1 MKKVLSTLGVVMLS
15 QISFGQANCA
25 GALAITSGS
34 TTTVASYTGTYLATC
49 VGSGSAAN
57 LTPPGTPAANWYKY
71 TPTANGEVTIS
82 SNLPQNDGLFN
93 SDDTRVSIITGA
105 CNALSCYG
113 GNDDVSSTNYLS
125 STTFP
130 VTAGTTYYI
139 VWDNRWSDLGFD
151 FTMNFNSVSCVRPSE
166 FSVNAPYATSTT
178 NATVSW
184 ATAVGTPA
192 SYDVEYGASG
202 FTQGSGT
209 TVNTTTT
216 SASISGAAGATL
228 SYYLRSNCSGSQSA
242 WIGPYRAF
250 TALNATTTG
259 YPYGFDNTSGFAAD
273 GWSGSWSTNNA
284 AGNPQ
289 AGTQMVFSNSSTVTT
304 AATDRWLYSRPIYL
318 TAGNSYQIT
327 FYLRNFTAATPVPA
341 QSLQLKVG
349 NQPNPAAQT
358 TTVWSTT
365 SFAASTWTQMTTQ
378 FNATTSGVYYFGF
391 YHNTPGAAGAVSL
404 ALDTFNIAA
413 GVLGT
418 KEINNNN
425 VKFTLNPNPTL
436 DILNIKTDSKIT
448 AVSVVDMT
456 GRKVDVKLNGSQVDV
471 KSLPTG
477 TYLINVETKDGISTE
492 KFIKK

>member
-15 QISFGQANCA
+15 QFSFGQADCA
-25 GALAITSGS
+25 GALAIASGS
-34 TTTVASYTGTYLATC
+34 TTTVASYTGTYIGTC
-49 VGSGSAAN
+49 AGSGAAT
-57 LTPPGTPAANWYKY
+57 TPKAMWYKY
-71 TPTANGEVTIS
+71 TPTANGEVTVS
-82 SNLPQNDGLFN
+82 SNLTQNDGVLKT
-93 SDDTRVSIITGA
+93 DDTRLSIITGA
-105 CNALSCYG
+105 CTALSCYG
-113 GNDDVSSTNYLS
+113 GNDDISASNYLS
-125 STTFP
+125 TTTFP
-130 VTAGTTYYI
+130 VSAGTTYYI

-151 FTMNFNSVSCVRPSE
+151 FTMNFNAVSCIRPNE
-166 FSVNAPYATSTT
+166 FSINTPIATNTT
-178 NATVSW
+178 GATVSW
-184 ATAVGTPA
+184 GAAVGAPA
-192 SYDVEYGASG
+192 SYDVEYGATG

-228 SYYLRSNCSGSQSA
+228 SYYLRSNCTGSQSA

-273 GWSGSWSTNNA
+273 GWSGAWSTNNA

-289 AGTQMVFSNSSTVTT
+289 AGAQMVFSNSSTVATT
-304 AATDRWLYSRPIYL
+304 ATDRWLYSRPIYL

-327 FYLRNFTAATPVPA
+327 FYLRNFTAATPIPA

-418 KEINNNN
+418 KDVNTKN
-425 VKFTLNPNPTL
+425 VKFTIDPNPTS
-436 DILNIKTDSKIT
+436 DVLNIKTDSKIN
-448 AVSVVDMT
+448 AVSVVDMA

-471 KSLPTG
+471 RSLSTG